1 MPVRQPKSPE
11 QVVAVDNPAILNKN
25 NSHAKSVSPKHRKVA
40 PRRGRLQ
47 KQTDS
52 QDALDDQLPE
62 PVVQPVL
69 FQEDGDIVE
78 MQIER
83 NGQDFASDAEPDSDR
98 GTDSQHDTTQS
109 DSDDSQSV
117 SSEQGAE
124 QSAEEARSAR
134 SSDRGA
140 SASPARAHRSHRRS
154 MEDKL
159 DSLSSSLQ
167 EMRALMM
174 DRGMLET
181 PRPMKNK
188 RPTDRGKRS
197 STVKNSTVSD
207 SVTTIYENVVP
218 LAPEAQQQGLEFED
232 PEITLN
238 IKSNR
243 VSSSSDEPVD
253 TSDEMIDVEMPTDS
267 FPDYHQG
274 PGNSRSRPAPQHVP
288 SREEEMVC
296 EAENSRARMLPTPG
310 RVLDNFSDPSV
321 PTTSQ
326 MDENYLIIGSHI
338 DQTFRNKIVNFE
350 YIDFAHLLP
359 RSARDDDHWM
369 ELVSKGGQ
377 TYFVPVSDREQ
388 VGITSFAKWEQA
400 LHLHFSIN
408 HLN

>member
-1 MPVRQPKSPE
+1 MARRKRKVPVRQPKSPE
-11 QVVAVDNPAILNKN
+11 QVVAVDNPTILNEN
-25 NSHAKSVSPKHRKVA
+25 NSHAKSVSPKRRKVA
-40 PRRGRLQ
+40 PRRGRSQ

-78 MQIER
+78 MQVEC
-83 NGQDFASDAEPDSDR
+83 NGQDFASDTEPDSDR
-98 GTDSQHDTTQS
+98 GTDLQHDTMQS

-117 SSEQGAE
+117 SSEEGAE
-124 QSAEEARSAR
+124 QSAEEARSAH
-134 SSDRGA
+134 SSDRGV

-207 SVTTIYENVVP
+207 SVTTIYENAVP

-238 IKSNR
+238 IKSK
-243 VSSSSDEPVD
+243 SE
-253 TSDEMIDVEMPTDS
+253 
-267 FPDYHQG
+267 
-274 PGNSRSRPAPQHVP
+274 
-288 SREEEMVC
+288 
-296 EAENSRARMLPTPG
+296 L
-310 RVLDNFSDPSV
+310 
-321 PTTSQ
+321 
-326 MDENYLIIGSHI
+326 LI
-338 DQTFRNKIVNFE
+338 R
-350 YIDFAHLLP
+350 
-359 RSARDDDHWM
+359 
-369 ELVSKGGQ
+369 
-377 TYFVPVSDREQ
+377 
-388 VGITSFAKWEQA
+388 
-400 LHLHFSIN
+400 
-408 HLN
+408 